1 MNRSRNGTLIRLL
14 GRLRLELGANVV
26 IAASIQRALERVAFP
41 AEYVV
46 AVLGISLAVFC
57 YVSGEPWV
65 PKVPR

>member
-26 IAASIQRALERVAFP
+26 IAASIQRALERVALP

-46 AVLGISLAVFC
+46 AVLGISLAV
-57 YVSGEPWV
+57 
-65 PKVPR
+65 